1 MKERQT
7 ERGTFLVHIQFRQK
21 ETWQGQVTWAEEN
34 KTVSFRS
41 ALELLRLLDEAGEA
55 HGRTR
60 KDAKT
65 ALVKE

>member
-1 MKERQT
+1 MAERQA

-55 HGRTR
+55 SGRTWE
-60 KDAKT
+60 DAKP
-65 ALVKE
+65 ALAKE